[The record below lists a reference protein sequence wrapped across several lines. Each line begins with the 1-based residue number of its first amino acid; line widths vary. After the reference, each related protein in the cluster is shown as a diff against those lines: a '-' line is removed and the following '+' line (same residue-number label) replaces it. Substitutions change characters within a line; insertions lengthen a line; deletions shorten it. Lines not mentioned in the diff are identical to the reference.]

1 METFNDLHNEIR
13 RVTRK
18 RPFITYPQREEDS
31 FLDFHVSPVQ
41 TMCVG
46 DECDGGR
53 VQVFPAV
60 SEDERQCSGLRNV
73 VRQRDGNDAQGST
86 WRESSGS

>member
-1 METFNDLHNEIR
+1 METFNDMHNEIR

-18 RPFITYPQREEDS
+18 RPFITYPMRLRDS
-31 FLDFHVSPVQ
+31 FLHFHVSPVQ
-41 TMCVG
+41 EVCVG

-60 SEDERQCSGLRNV
+60 PEGE
-73 VRQRDGNDAQGST
+73 
-86 WRESSGS
+86 